1 MQSAYCQGLAK
12 ASLVHCHSITKK
24 LWPPRCAPTAPARC
38 IPTTATGYGSRAQ
51 IDPVNAG
58 SFTVLSH
65 QTQR

>member
-1 MQSAYCQGLAK
+1 MTR
-12 ASLVHCHSITKK
+12 ASIR
-24 LWPPRCAPTAPARC
+24 PRAIQCAPTAPARC

-58 SFTVLSH
+58 SFTVLSQ